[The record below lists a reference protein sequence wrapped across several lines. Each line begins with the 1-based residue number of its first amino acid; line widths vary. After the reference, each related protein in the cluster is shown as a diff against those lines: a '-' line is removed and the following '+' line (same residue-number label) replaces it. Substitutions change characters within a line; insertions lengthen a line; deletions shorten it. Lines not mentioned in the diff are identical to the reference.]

1 MKPVKTIVKETDIF
15 FDINIIDYALMS
27 NVAKV
32 KLKIESKFKSHS
44 MNFFEIYCKIKDDY
58 DSGRFITVDP
68 VTKNRKIDQLFKQLY
83 QNFYKLRAPRSFINE
98 CFEILEDSKIWGSGW
113 AWRTKYHE
121 IAKRLEPYSEGK
133 FQLSFIS
140 KLLHTVDNTFPIYD
154 KNVRGILDI
163 SNNTGSS
170 YSDKATNG
178 EKILEQLKKQYAA
191 LKKNEDFGKL
201 VKQVNC
207 FSGSTISF
215 EKKCDFIFWVMGDI
229 ALKTKKAGKK
239 SGKTSG
245 KTSVKGSAAGKGAGT
260 KSGAAANTSGNS
272 TGEANSEENTNIEKE
287 TFDMEME
294 EYYARKVSGTYP
306 YNLLESIF
314 GREAENTEDAQKGAE
329 LEKTL
334 SEIIEL
340 RLTDEEK
347 TVLFKVYRDG
357 KSLAEIA
364 EEQGADPYETY
375 IHMAASLRKL
385 RHPSSS
391 KLLKGFL
398 QEEQ

>member
-1 MKPVKTIVKETDIF
+1 MSAVRNITIKKKNGKET
-15 FDINIIDYALMS
+15 IIAKSFLEKYLYIKEHYANGTFITSDGSIDPEFRAIYLDFYQIKIGKHVTQPFMEDYFAL
-27 NVAKV
+27 
-32 KLKIESKFKSHS
+32 LKESKK
-44 MNFFEIYCKIKDDY
+44 
-58 DSGRFITVDP
+58 
-68 VTKNRKIDQLFKQLY
+68 
-83 QNFYKLRAPRSFINE
+83 
-98 CFEILEDSKIWGSGW
+98 WGKWDVHAMHGYV
-113 AWRTKYHE
+113 A
-121 IAKRLEPYSEGK
+121 ARLEPYKNLKG
-133 FQLSFIS
+133 QQTYQYSFIS
-140 KLLHTVDNTFPIYD
+140 KLLHTANNELPIYD
-154 KNVRGILDI
+154 QNVWKVVEEKGSPAGTSKMPYAKRINRFVSTLDKIGVLYKGLAKNQ
-163 SNNTGSS
+163 TF
-170 YSDKATNG
+170 
-178 EKILEQLKKQYAA
+178 
-191 LKKNEDFGKL
+191 KNLLGTVTCWSR
-201 VKQVNC
+201 VK
-207 FSGSTISF
+207 ISF
-215 EKKCDFIFWVMGDI
+215 VKKCDFIFWVMGDI

-239 SGKTSG
+239 SG

-364 EEQGADPYETY
+364 EEQGADPYEIY

-391 KLLKGFL
+391 KLLKCFL
-398 QEEQ
+398 KEEEDK

>member
-1 MKPVKTIVKETDIF
+1 MKPVKNIVKDTADF

-27 NVAKV
+27 NVATV
-32 KLKIESKFKSHS
+32 KIGAKSQS
-44 MNFFEIYCKIKDDY
+44 MNFFEIYCEIRKDY
-58 DSGRFITVDP
+58 DSVSFIADP
-68 VTKNRKIDQLFKQLY
+68 HFKKLY
-83 QNFYKLRAPRSFINE
+83 QNFYKMTKLQVSSGFISE
-98 CFEILEDSKIWGSGW
+98 YFEILEDSKIWVSGW
-113 AWRTKYHE
+113 DWRTKYHE

-154 KNVRGILDI
+154 KNVREILDI

-170 YSDKATNG
+170 YSDKAKNG
-178 EKILEQLKKQYAA
+178 EEILEQLKKQYAA
-191 LKKNEDFGKL
+191 LKKNKNFGKL

-215 EKKCDFIFWVMGDI
+215 EKKCDFIFWVMGDF

-239 SGKTSG
+239 SG

-334 SEIIEL
+334 SEIIDL

-347 TVLFKVYRDG
+347 IVLFKVYRDG
-357 KSLAEIA
+357 KSLAEIT
-364 EEQGADPYETY
+364 EEQGADPYEIY

-398 QEEQ
+398 KEEQ

>member
-32 KLKIESKFKSHS
+32 KLKIGSKFKSHS

-68 VTKNRKIDQLFKQLY
+68 VTKNRKVDHLFKKLY
-83 QNFYKLRAPRSFINE
+83 QNFYKLRAPRPFIDE
-98 CFEILEDSKIWGSGW
+98 CFEILEDSKTWGSGW

-154 KNVRGILDI
+154 KNVREILDI
-163 SNNTGSS
+163 PNNTGSS

-191 LKKNEDFGKL
+191 LAKNVYFGKL
-201 VKQVNC
+201 VDKVSC
-207 FSGSTISF
+207 FSGSIISF
-215 EKKCDFIFWVMGDI
+215 EKKCDFIFWVMGDF

-239 SGKTSG
+239 SGKTS
-245 KTSVKGSAAGKGAGT
+245 VKGSAAGKGTST

-272 TGEANSEENTNIEKE
+272 ASEADSEENTNIQKE
-287 TFDMEME
+287 IFDMEME
-294 EYYARKVSGTYP
+294 EIYARKVSGMYP

-364 EEQGADPYETY
+364 EEQSADPYETY